1 MWALVQPLSL
11 GICVP
16 ATGTVISYDLRLID
30 LAQMPFLRDFVH
42 LLIFFLAVLVFEL
55 KAFTLSHSTGPF

>member
-16 ATGTVISYDLRLID
+16 ATGTVISHDL
-30 LAQMPFLRDFVH
+30 
-42 LLIFFLAVLVFEL
+42 
-55 KAFTLSHSTGPF
+55 